1 MPRLNSEEIL
11 KKSKKDT
18 GTIFIIFLSNNG
30 QILSFRHTEDITMEK
45 KLIIVAFAI
54 LPLAMFSQKPDT
66 LIKKLDSLS
75 KKTDSA
81 EGQVNNI
88 DKTAYNE
95 NTRITFSSYFI
106 LLGSD
111 LKQEFTA
118 PFHFSRKDWGTFA
131 KFVLVEGGL
140 FLVDESVQQHALH
153 LREVNPGVRNVSKHV
168 TQFGGS
174 YEAYVLAALGGYGFI
189 FKNEKLK
196 TTTLL
201 ATQAYITGAAME
213 SVLKFITGRQR
224 PNYYDPRSVE
234 AEPKFHGPFAN
245 GKNINGNRVN
255 SSFPSGHT
263 TVAFAAATVFAMEYR
278 DRPLVPLISYSAATL
293 IGLSRIT
300 ENKHWITDVFAGAAL
315 GYFTGRLVVN
325 NYHRYAK
332 LKAPGQKKNSISFNL
347 QYRYGRLMPGL
358 TYRF

>member
-1 MPRLNSEEIL
+1 M
-11 KKSKKDT
+11 KKS
-18 GTIFIIFLSNNG
+18 LA
-30 QILSFRHTEDITMEK
+30 MEK
-45 KLIIVAFAI
+45 RTIVIALAL
-54 LPLAMFSQKPDT
+54 LPLFALSQKPDT
-66 LIKKLDSLS
+66 LIKKLDSLNR
-75 KKTDSA
+75 KTDSA
-81 EGQVNNI
+81 GGQTNNI
-88 DKTAYNE
+88 NRAAYNE

-118 PFHFSRKDWGTFA
+118 PFHFTRRDWGTFG
-131 KFVLVEGGL
+131 KFVLIEGAL

-153 LREVNPGVRNVSKHV
+153 LRESNSGVRNVSKYV
-168 TQFGGS
+168 TRFGGS
-174 YEAYVLAALGGYGFI
+174 YEAYVLVALGGYGFI

-213 SVLKFITGRQR
+213 SFFKFLSGRQR
-224 PNYYDPRSVE
+224 PYYYDPRE
-234 AEPKFHGPFAN
+234 IDAEPKFHGPFTSY
-245 GKNINGNRVN
+245 GKSIDGKRIN

-263 TVAFAAATVFAMEYR
+263 TVAFAAATVFAMEYK

-332 LKAPGQKKNSISFNL
+332 LKAPNQKKNSVSFNI
-347 QYRYGRLMPGL
+347 QYQFGHVTPGL
-358 TYRF
+358 VYRF